1 MDFSLE
7 KTLLKPIAALA
18 IILIVV
24 WFITVI
30 LEWIERKTSKSS
42 FFPYSKKTQFFS
54 VAERNFYDA
63 LMEAVGPEFMVF
75 SKCRV
80 LDLLDVDFQKYFGA
94 FNRIKS
100 KQVVFMVV
108 RKGDGGLACAIA
120 LAGEL
125 HERFGKESLF
135 LDEVFSTAG
144 LTLIRFE
151 FQEVY
156 SVSEIQKALVLC
168 I

>member
-1 MDFSLE
+1 
-7 KTLLKPIAALA
+7 
-18 IILIVV
+18 
-24 WFITVI
+24 
-30 LEWIERKTSKSS
+30 
-42 FFPYSKKTQFFS
+42 
-54 VAERNFYDA
+54 
-63 LMEAVGPEFMVF
+63 MEAVGPEFMVF

-100 KQVVFMVV
+100 KQVDFVVV

-144 LTLIRFE
+144 LTFIRFE

-156 SVSEIQKALVLC
+156 SVSVIQKALVLC

>member
-100 KQVVFMVV
+100 KQVDLGLSV
-108 RKGDGGLACAIA
+108 RGTVDW
-120 LAGEL
+120 
-125 HERFGKESLF
+125 
-135 LDEVFSTAG
+135 
-144 LTLIRFE
+144 
-151 FQEVY
+151 
-156 SVSEIQKALVLC
+156 LVRLR
-168 I
+168 

>member
-1 MDFSLE
+1 
-7 KTLLKPIAALA
+7 
-18 IILIVV
+18 
-24 WFITVI
+24 
-30 LEWIERKTSKSS
+30 
-42 FFPYSKKTQFFS
+42 
-54 VAERNFYDA
+54 
-63 LMEAVGPEFMVF
+63 MEAVGPEFMVF

-80 LDLLDVDFQKYFGA
+80 LDLLGVDFQKYFGA

-100 KQVVFMVV
+100 KQVDFMVV

>member
-1 MDFSLE
+1 
-7 KTLLKPIAALA
+7 
-18 IILIVV
+18 
-24 WFITVI
+24 
-30 LEWIERKTSKSS
+30 
-42 FFPYSKKTQFFS
+42 
-54 VAERNFYDA
+54 
-63 LMEAVGPEFMVF
+63 MEAVGPEFMVF

-100 KQVVFMVV
+100 KQVDFVVV
-108 RKGDGGLACAIA
+108 RKGDGGLAYAIA

-135 LDEVFSTAG
+135 LDEVFSTTG

>member
-1 MDFSLE
+1 MREKLANHLFSR
-7 KTLLKPIAALA
+7 IQ
-18 IILIVV
+18 
-24 WFITVI
+24 
-30 LEWIERKTSKSS
+30 
-42 FFPYSKKTQFFS
+42 KKLNFFS

-80 LDLLDVDFQKYFGA
+80 LDLLDVDFQKYFGT

-100 KQVVFMVV
+100 KQVDFVVV

-156 SVSEIQKALVLC
+156 SVSVIQKALVLC